1 MNGLKAFDEMKKG
14 KSVRD
19 EDGLI
24 YKIENGEILVNTSN
38 DFNSWNIAIVDFSK
52 KFEIVPEHIT
62 GWERVAKGDCYY
74 RIRTLG
80 DFIPLKEENDDYDN
94 NLYDHCNY
102 FSTKEKAGEINFKQT
117 LFRKLKRFADEHN
130 EKIDWC
136 DPDSYKFYIYYDYG
150 DGELMINANHP
161 QIRRFGVVYFS
172 SEELGEQAIEL
183 FNEDLLKYFNY
194 DAS

>member
-1 MNGLKAFDEMKKG
+1 MNGLEAFDEMKKG
-14 KSVRD
+14 KLVRD

-24 YKIENGEILVNTSN
+24 YKIENSELLVNTSN
-38 DFNSWNIAIVDFSK
+38 DFNSWNVAIVDFSK
-52 KFEIVPEHIT
+52 KFEVVPEHIT

-74 RIRTLG
+74 QLHALG
-80 DFIPLKEENDDYDN
+80 YSVPIEEHNDNYDN
-94 NLYDHCNY
+94 NVYDCYNY
-102 FSTKEKAGEINFKQT
+102 FSTKEKANEINFKQT

-150 DGELMINANHP
+150 DGELRIHANK
-161 QIRRFGVVYFS
+161 QVRRFGVVYFS
-172 SEELGEQAIEL
+172 SSELAEQAIEL